1 MQVSEARYRA
11 TAFLQ
16 TLVIPNS
23 VQVREGKGA
32 FHSTKIAVW
41 NLGNFMCPVERYIR
55 VARTRLKPLHFLLL
69 YLQTGS
75 YRWVVVGTTI
85 LSNGQAHFGSPTQPT
100 EITRPVN
107 VDHLQRWS
115 QISSSDR
122 TALVRSIWFLIEYSG
137 ILGWMES
144 VKNV

>member
-1 MQVSEARYRA
+1 MQVSEARYRV

-23 VQVREGKGA
+23 VQIREGKGD
-32 FHSTKIAVW
+32 FHSGRIAVW
-41 NLGNFMCPVERYIR
+41 NLGNFVCPVERYIR
-55 VARTRLKPLHFLLL
+55 VARTRHKPLRFLLL

-85 LSNGQAHFGSPTQPT
+85 LSNGQAHFSIQLT
-100 EITRPVN
+100 EMTRPGN

-115 QISSSDR
+115 QIFSSDR
-122 TALVRSIWFLIEYSG
+122 TALVRSIWCLIEYSG

-144 VKNV
+144 AKNV